1 MKKIVTLSSLM
12 LFIIPTYIFGETWN
26 CITEAEQEIY
36 SYTKHVR
43 GGENFKLYVNE
54 SYEGLDR
61 IIEENEREIILYY
74 EAALESFITILHKKK
89 KTIVTYNSSGN
100 NPNEALPP
108 GFGSCEVTD

>member
-1 MKKIVTLSSLM
+1 MKKIATLSSLM

-26 CITEAEQEIY
+26 CITEAEREIY
-36 SYTKHVR
+36 SSSKHVR
-43 GGENFKLYVNE
+43 DGENFKLYVNE

-74 EAALESFITILHKKK
+74 EAALESFITILQKKK

-100 NPNEALPP
+100 NPNEAVPP
-108 GFGSCEVTD
+108 GFGSCEITH